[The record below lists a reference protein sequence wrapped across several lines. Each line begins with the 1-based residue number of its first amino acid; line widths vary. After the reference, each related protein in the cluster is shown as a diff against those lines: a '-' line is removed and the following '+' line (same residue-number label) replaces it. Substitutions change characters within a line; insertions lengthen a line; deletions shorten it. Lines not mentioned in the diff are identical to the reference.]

1 LKVKNI
7 LISIKFPHNSYNI
20 LEYIKCIFGWMGKV
34 AVIMK
39 ILVFGLG
46 ALGSVYSC
54 LLKEQGHLVDGLDR
68 VEVINSVKENGV
80 QVSGIWGKHAVPL
93 DELLTEIEE
102 IRNKEYDL
110 LVLTVKSYETEEV
123 ARQIAKVISPDTFI
137 LLAQNGYGNF
147 EAAAQFI
154 PASQL
159 ILGRVIFGAET
170 TGLGMSKVTVIA
182 DDVVIGSPANLIDPQ
197 VLENFSRIF
206 NEAGIP
212 TRTSSE
218 VMKFVWGKIIYNSAL
233 NPLGAI
239 LEVPYGKLA
248 ENPNTRSLMDSLID
262 EIFAVL
268 SAHGHETL
276 WPDAASYRQA
286 FYGQMIPTTVS
297 HHASMLQDIQRGRKT
312 EIDALNGA
320 VLKLGEHYGI
330 DTPVNKIIV
339 SLLQAKEE
347 MRNQ

>member
-1 LKVKNI
+1 
-7 LISIKFPHNSYNI
+7 
-20 LEYIKCIFGWMGKV
+20 
-34 AVIMK
+34 MK

-54 LLKEQGHLVDGLDR
+54 LLKEQGHQVDGLDR
-68 VEVINSVKENGV
+68 EVVINSVKENGV
-80 QVSGIWGKHAVPL
+80 QVSGIWGDHAVHL
-93 DELLTEIEE
+93 DGLLTEIEE
-102 IRNKEYDL
+102 IRDKEYDL

-123 ARQIAKVISPDTFI
+123 TRLIAKVISPGTFV

-154 PASQL
+154 QASQL

-170 TGLGMSKVTVIA
+170 TGLGTSKVTVIA
-182 DDVVIGSPANLIDPQ
+182 DDVVIGSPANLIGIQ
-197 VLENFSRIF
+197 VLENFTQIF

-212 TRTSSE
+212 TRTSTE

-248 ENPNTRSLMDSLID
+248 ENSHTRSLMNTMIE

-268 SAHGHETL
+268 SAHGQETL
-276 WPDAASYRQA
+276 WPDAEGYQKA
-286 FYGQMIPTTVS
+286 FYGQMIPTTAL

-320 VLKLGEHYGI
+320 VLKLGERYGI
-330 DTPVNKIIV
+330 ATPVNKVIV
-339 SLLQAKEE
+339 ALLQAKEE